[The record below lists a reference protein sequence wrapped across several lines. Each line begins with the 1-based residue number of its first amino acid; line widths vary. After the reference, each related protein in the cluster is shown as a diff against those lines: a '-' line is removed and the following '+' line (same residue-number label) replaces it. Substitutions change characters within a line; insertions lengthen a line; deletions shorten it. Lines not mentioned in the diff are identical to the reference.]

1 MRPTANPASAALA
14 ALLVFLATLVL
25 VLAPVTPAAAIAS
38 GRPVG
43 PDEFRRDMPWLVLI
57 QTRGTTGICAG
68 ALIAPRYVLTAGHCA
83 GANRE
88 VFYGS
93 PSREA
98 ARRVA
103 VEDAII
109 HPRFS
114 RDPMTHDLALLRLVR
129 PVRARPLPVASLA
142 EAWSLVRPN
151 GTGQVMGWG
160 SIPGEQRPDVL
171 RVAEVSFD
179 EVGMLGTH
187 IAYRSQRGGPCGGDS
202 GGPLVVRGHDGQL
215 VLVGIASVTDG
226 NLCAKGGGIAAYSN
240 APAMLDFIREH
251 VTGLPDRPPPLDFSG
266 SGIGAAE
273 SQPASAAKTL
283 P

>member
-1 MRPTANPASAALA
+1 
-14 ALLVFLATLVL
+14 
-25 VLAPVTPAAAIAS
+25 
-38 GRPVG
+38 
-43 PDEFRRDMPWLVLI
+43 MPWLVLI
-57 QTRGTTGICAG
+57 QTPGTTGICAG

-93 PSREA
+93 PSRKA

-129 PVRARPLPVASLA
+129 PVRARALPVASLA
-142 EAWSLVRPN
+142 EAWSVLRPN
-151 GTGQVMGWG
+151 GTGKVMGWG

-171 RVAEVSFD
+171 RVADVSFD

-187 IAYRSQRGGPCGGDS
+187 IAYRSRRGGPCGGDS
-202 GGPLVVRGHDGQL
+202 GGPLVVRGQDGL
-215 VLVGIASVTDG
+215 AVLVGVASVTDG
-226 NLCAKGGGIAAYSN
+226 NLCAQGGGMAAYSN

-251 VTGLPDRPPPLDFSG
+251 VSGFRERPPPLDFSG
-266 SGIGAAE
+266 YRRGATE
-273 SQPASAAKTL
+273 SQAASAAKTL